1 MGEFK
6 SCTVL
11 KTTHT
16 LQIMASYRVPL
27 LCLFLAGLF
36 DPSQSIKCY
45 RNMTGAPDDCPTS
58 GEIVD
63 TVQSGLGSF
72 WKTIK
77 DGIQGVTGDDWIDD
91 LGDKLKEQ
99 TGIDITSHSKNKAWV
114 QNTLKKLGADFDVS
128 GNCVVT
134 YEKGSGKTLERGCGA
149 VGKVGT
155 FAAEAVKFMQG
166 KSFNLWAGSVCFTKP
181 GSEDK
186 EVCLCSKD
194 GCNMDKATAREA
206 AGISPS
212 ARAAVCGGEECPLA
226 DLKKLDNKYDFN
238 SACYTG
244 GEDSIVK
251 CFTSDVLTV
260 PEAAALTRNNPSVD
274 GYHLVNI
281 DGAENGSSSQAR
293 RSQGMVAVMLGMVM
307 AAIFNTM

>member
-1 MGEFK
+1 
-6 SCTVL
+6 
-11 KTTHT
+11 
-16 LQIMASYRVPL
+16 MASYRLPL

-36 DPSQSIKCY
+36 DPMQSIKCY
-45 RNMTGAPDDCPTS
+45 REMTGDPDDCPTS

-99 TGIDITSHSKNKAWV
+99 TGIDITSHAKNKAWV
-114 QNTLKKLGADFDVS
+114 QSTLKKLGADFDVS

-134 YEKGSGKTLERGCGA
+134 YDKASGETLERGCGA
-149 VGKVGT
+149 AGKAGT
-155 FAAEAVKFMQG
+155 FAAEAVKWLQG

-181 GSEDK
+181 GSGDK

-194 GCNMDKATAREA
+194 GCNMDRATAREA
-206 AGISPS
+206 AGISLS
-212 ARAAVCGGEECPLA
+212 ARAAVCNGEECPMA
-226 DLKKLDNKYDFN
+226 DLTKIDPKYEGIN

-244 GEDSIVK
+244 GEDSVVK
-251 CFTSDVLTV
+251 CFTSDILTV
-260 PEAAALTRNNPSVD
+260 PEAAALTRENTETD
-274 GYHLVNI
+274 TGYRLFNI
-281 DGAENGSSSQAR
+281 DGGENGSTGQAR
-293 RSQGMVAVMLGMVM
+293 RYQGALAVLLGLAV
-307 AAIFNTM
+307 AAIANTL